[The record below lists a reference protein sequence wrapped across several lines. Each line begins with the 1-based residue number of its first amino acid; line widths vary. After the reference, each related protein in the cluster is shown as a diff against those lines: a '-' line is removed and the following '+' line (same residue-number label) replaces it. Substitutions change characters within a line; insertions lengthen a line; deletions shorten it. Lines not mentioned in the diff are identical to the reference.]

1 MWKPIRYIEASNS
14 WKFFLWFFTCIGGV
28 INLGLMFTTSRLLCL
43 VEREPLVNSRTRHI
57 DFDQLRS
64 LSVIFLA
71 FLNADA

>member
-1 MWKPIRYIEASNS
+1 
-14 WKFFLWFFTCIGGV
+14 
-28 INLGLMFTTSRLLCL
+28 MFTMHVASAVLGGTG
-43 VEREPLVNSRTRHI
+43 PLVNSRTRHI